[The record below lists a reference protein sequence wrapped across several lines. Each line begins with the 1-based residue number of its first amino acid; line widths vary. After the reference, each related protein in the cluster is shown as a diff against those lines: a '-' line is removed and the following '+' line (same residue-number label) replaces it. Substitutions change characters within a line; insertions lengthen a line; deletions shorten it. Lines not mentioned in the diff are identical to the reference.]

1 MFTIVALGAFCAGMT
16 AYASETESE
25 TAEMLDYK
33 ELGFSVK
40 DPTKWE
46 DLKGSLTVYSLGSE
60 AISHDPELYASMLI
74 YIPEKAEDLENSED
88 MDAIAEEMTCPGM
101 VFTIKGG
108 REQLLDVLTE
118 LGMMDQIDDETLETG
133 LIQVGEAQDY
143 QFFVLNNPDEE
154 YANSL
159 DADYSEDYANLPDL
173 VTKEF
178 SQAEFYAPVDPNM
191 DLIGQKLSFT
201 TTDLDGNTVTS
212 EELFKDN
219 EITMV
224 NLWGVWCHN
233 CVDEMEELAAIHT
246 RLQEKGCGVVGLEW
260 EMDPGDEIYQ
270 EARDLMDEKG
280 TNYPS
285 VLMPED
291 NEALSTVTG
300 LPTTFFVDRE
310 GTILTKPIVGA
321 KVQEY
326 EPTVETLLEGASIPE
341 TEMDESSAIYTYRVF
356 VMDEEENPIEE
367 AVVQFCDD
375 TTCRLGETDEDGCA
389 EFEMLEVKQY
399 EVHIVEAPD
408 GFSYDEEEVF
418 LTEETASDLTIVL
431 KKAE

>member
-1 MFTIVALGAFCAGMT
+1 
-16 AYASETESE
+16 
-25 TAEMLDYK
+25 
-33 ELGFSVK
+33 
-40 DPTKWE
+40 
-46 DLKGSLTVYSLGSE
+46 
-60 AISHDPELYASMLI
+60 
-74 YIPEKAEDLENSED
+74 
-88 MDAIAEEMTCPGM
+88 
-101 VFTIKGG
+101 
-108 REQLLDVLTE
+108 
-118 LGMMDQIDDETLETG
+118 MDQIDDETLETG

-178 SQAEFYAPVDPNM
+178 SQAEFYAPVDPN
-191 DLIGQKLSFT
+191 I
-201 TTDLDGNTVTS
+201 
-212 EELFKDN
+212 
-219 EITMV
+219 
-224 NLWGVWCHN
+224 
-233 CVDEMEELAAIHT
+233 ELAAIHT

>member
-1 MFTIVALGAFCAGMT
+1 M
-16 AYASETESE
+16 
-25 TAEMLDYK
+25 
-33 ELGFSVK
+33 
-40 DPTKWE
+40 
-46 DLKGSLTVYSLGSE
+46 
-60 AISHDPELYASMLI
+60 
-74 YIPEKAEDLENSED
+74 
-88 MDAIAEEMTCPGM
+88 
-101 VFTIKGG
+101 
-108 REQLLDVLTE
+108 
-118 LGMMDQIDDETLETG
+118 
-133 LIQVGEAQDY
+133 
-143 QFFVLNNPDEE
+143 
-154 YANSL
+154 